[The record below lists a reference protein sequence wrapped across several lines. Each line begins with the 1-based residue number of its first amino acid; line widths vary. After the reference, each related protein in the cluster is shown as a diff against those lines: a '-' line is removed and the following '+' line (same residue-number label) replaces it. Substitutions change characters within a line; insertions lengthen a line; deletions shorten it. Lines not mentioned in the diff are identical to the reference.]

1 MSSSSSGRERPLTLA
16 EARRRT
22 PAVEAAAAM
31 RGQLQLAL
39 FGAVTEDDVIGMAGK
54 LKQMAQAGDLRA
66 MKLFFELVV
75 GKGQAAPPAQQQ
87 QVVIIDGRVLPVLP
101 AAEVVP
107 ALPVEPT
114 AALPGTPAKQAVLTA
129 RAGNGEQLHHPGDA
143 RPDE

>member
-1 MSSSSSGRERPLTLA
+1 MSSSSGREHPLTLA
-16 EARRRT
+16 EARRRM

-54 LKQMAQAGDLRA
+54 LKQMALAGDLRA

-87 QVVIIDGRVLPVLP
+87 VVIIDGRVLPVLL

-107 ALPVEPT
+107 VLPAEAT
-114 AALPGTPAKQAVLTA
+114 AALPGTPAKQVVLAA

>member
-1 MSSSSSGRERPLTLA
+1 MSSSSVREHSLTLA

-75 GKGQAAPPAQQQ
+75 GKGQAAPAAQQ

-114 AALPGTPAKQAVLTA
+114 AALPGTPAKQVVLAA